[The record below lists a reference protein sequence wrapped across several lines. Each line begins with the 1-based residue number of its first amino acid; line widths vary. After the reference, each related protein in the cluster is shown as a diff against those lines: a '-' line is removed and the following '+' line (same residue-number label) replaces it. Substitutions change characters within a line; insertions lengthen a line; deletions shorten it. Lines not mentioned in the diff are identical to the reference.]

1 MNIYT
6 ALQRGEYHENQCEDS
21 LYFGKY
27 GKDNLLCAVMD
38 GCTTAMES
46 HFASTL
52 VSKIIKKIC
61 TEKGYKEFVEL
72 NTTKQSS
79 DVALKTIL
87 FDLMK
92 ELKNIKNQLLLD
104 SKELLTTLILLLIDE
119 NTEEGIVLAIGD
131 GFVAINGDFKIFEQ
145 DNKPDYVGFHITED
159 FELFYNSQNQLL
171 KFTSITDVSIATD
184 GLFSF
189 EQFTKNKTN
198 EDKNLIEYLT
208 TNKEHIENSEML
220 HLKLKYIEN
229 QLGKKPTDDFA
240 MIRIIK

>member
-1 MNIYT
+1 M
-6 ALQRGEYHENQCEDS
+6 
-21 LYFGKY
+21 
-27 GKDNLLCAVMD
+27 
-38 GCTTAMES
+38 
-46 HFASTL
+46 
-52 VSKIIKKIC
+52 
-61 TEKGYKEFVEL
+61 
-72 NTTKQSS
+72 
-79 DVALKTIL
+79 
-87 FDLMK
+87 
-92 ELKNIKNQLLLD
+92 LLD

>member
-6 ALQRGEYHENQCEDS
+6 ILQRGEYHENNCEDS

-27 GKDNLLCAVMD
+27 GKEKMLFAIMD

-46 HFASTL
+46 HFSSTL
-52 VSKIIKKIC
+52 ISKIIKKIC
-61 TEKGYKEFVEL
+61 VEKGYKDFIEL
-72 NTTKQSS
+72 NTPKQNI
-79 DVALKTIL
+79 DDELKNIV
-87 FDLMK
+87 FDIMK
-92 ELKNIKNQLLLD
+92 ELKTIQNQLLLD

-119 NTEEGIVLAIGD
+119 KTEEGILLAMGD
-131 GFVAINGDFKIFEQ
+131 GFVSINGNFTTFEQ
-145 DNKPDYVGFHITED
+145 DNKPDYLGFHITED
-159 FELFYNSQNQLL
+159 FELFYNSQKQFL
-171 KFTSITDVSIATD
+171 KFNSIIDISITTD

-198 EDKNLIEYLT
+198 EDKNIIEYLT
-208 TNKEHIENSEML
+208 TNKEHLENSETL

-240 MIRIIK
+240 MIRILK